1 MARDL
6 VTSFDCR
13 APKLIARPGEWL
25 SEEEMRASLPSIFAE
40 EAHGSRSDR
49 YTYIPTIEILR
60 GLAKEGFKPTFAV
73 QAKAR
78 DADMFGHTKHMIR
91 LRRDF
96 ELQRPDVAEVV
107 MVNSHGGQTSAQLF
121 GGWFRFICQNGMV
134 VGDKLAEVRVRH
146 QGPVV
151 DDIIEGAF
159 TVVDQLGAVGER
171 VDEMKQLTLSRP
183 EQVALAE
190 GAATVRFDLAP
201 GDQSPVTPE
210 RFLQRRRYEDGGDDL
225 WSTFNRV
232 QENTMRGGLHGRR
245 IDANGRRRNMSTR
258 EVNGIDQNVAL
269 NRALWTLAERMADLK
284 GAGE

>member
-6 VTSFDCR
+6 VTSFDRR

-25 SEEEMRASLPSIFAE
+25 SEDEMRASLPSIFAE

-190 GAATVRFDLAP
+190 GAATVRFDLTP
-201 GDQSPVTPE
+201 GEQSPVTPE